1 MVGNG
6 HMDLFHIALPLQ
18 SLYTSSQTL
27 SSEVTLREFH
37 NSMDIKDYFSLIW
50 RWAWLIVVGVIVA
63 GVVAYVVSINTAPV
77 YRANARI
84 MIDEAPGGNIGNDYS
99 RVLYEQRLAQ
109 TYVQLL
115 TTAPILQE
123 TINQLGYPFTVTE
136 LRDKVS
142 VSAPQD
148 TKIIVISVEDTDRER
163 TAVIANT
170 LAEVF
175 TRENQAR
182 ENMRYAEPINNWQ
195 RRLDEI
201 NEDILALQTQINGL
215 SEVET
220 AEAQAL
226 QSNLETQLKEAQ
238 IRYTDVFNNLNQLQI
253 SQAKESSNLVPID
266 PATPPFSPIRPRT
279 LTNTLLAA
287 VVGGMIALGV
297 IFLIEYLD
305 NTIKTP
311 DQVLEDT
318 GLSTLGAIANIKAD
332 SAPQTLIT
340 QIAPRDPISE
350 AYRVV
355 RTNLSFS
362 AVDEGLHS
370 LLVTSS
376 SPGEGKSTT
385 AANLA
390 IVLAQTGKRVI
401 LVDADLRRPVQH
413 KIFEK
418 PNNQGL
424 TTAVLDSETPVSH
437 HIQETSIP
445 NLSMMTSGPIPP
457 NPAELLNSQRM
468 SQVLNDLQEISDV
481 VIFDTPPVLTVADA
495 SILGALVSGCLLVVF
510 TGKTRRDT
518 FVGAAERLQRT
529 GGNPFGVIL
538 NRLKPERHGYGNYYY
553 YHYYTSY
560 DYNTKQKKRRSPKQS
575 GGSKLPAWLSGLT
588 KR

>member
-1 MVGNG
+1 
-6 HMDLFHIALPLQ
+6 
-18 SLYTSSQTL
+18 
-27 SSEVTLREFH
+27 
-37 NSMDIKDYFSLIW
+37 MDIKDYVSLVW
-50 RWAWLIVVGVIVA
+50 RWAWLLVL
-63 GVVAYVVSINTAPV
+63 GVVVSGAVAYLISVNTTPV
-77 YRANARI
+77 YRSSARL
-84 MIDEAPGGNIGNDYS
+84 MIDEAPGGNLGNDYS
-99 RVLYEQRLAQ
+99 RVLYEQRMAQ
-109 TYVQLL
+109 TYVQIL

-123 TINQLGYPFTVTE
+123 TINQLGYPFSVNE
-136 LRDKVS
+136 LRAKIS
-142 VSAPQD
+142 VTAPQD

-175 TRENQAR
+175 IRENQAR
-182 ENMRYAEPINNWQ
+182 ENMRYAEPIANWQ
-195 RRLDEI
+195 RRLNEI
-201 NEDILALQTQINGL
+201 SDDILALQTELNKIEN
-215 SEVET
+215 VET
-220 AEAQAL
+220 AEGQAL
-226 QSNLETQLKEAQ
+226 RSSLETQIKEAQ
-238 IRYTDVFNNLNQLQI
+238 IRYTDIFNNLNQLQI

-266 PATPPFSPIRPRT
+266 PATPSGGPIRPRP
-279 LTNTLLAA
+279 LTNTLLAT
-287 VVGGMIALGV
+287 VIGGLIALGI

-305 NTIKTP
+305 NTVKTP
-311 DQVLEDT
+311 EQILADT
-318 GLSTLGAIANIKAD
+318 GLSTLGAIANIKAEGP
-332 SAPQTLIT
+332 PQTLIT

-362 AVDEGLHS
+362 AVDQGLSS
-370 LLVTSS
+370 LLITSS
-376 SPGEGKSTT
+376 SPGEGKSTS

-424 TTAVLDSETPVSH
+424 TTAILDHDTPVSH
-437 HIQETSIP
+437 HIQETKIP
-445 NLSMMTSGPIPP
+445 FLSVMSSGPIPP

-468 SQVLNDLQEISDV
+468 AQVLNELQDISDI

-495 SILGALVSGCLLVVF
+495 SILGALVSGCLLVIY

-518 FVGAAERLQRT
+518 FIGAAERLERT
-529 GGNPFGVIL
+529 GATLFGVVL

-560 DYNTKQKKRRSPKQS
+560 DYNTKQKRRVSRQPKVS
-575 GGSKLPAWLSGLT
+575 RLPTWLATLT